1 MLQDCVDKLAGLLFI
16 AVGQDLAAHAI
27 FYPFQGL
34 SQLNDLVRARVWI
47 NFADSNMS
55 VCDLDHF
62 CCCLVQLRV
71 ALDLISEDR
80 REDRLVCCSF
90 DALFVEE
97 TWQSFRAIH
106 DELCLALVCN
116 LYVNR

>member
-80 REDRLVCCSF
+80 RE
-90 DALFVEE
+90 E

-116 LYVNR
+116 LYINR